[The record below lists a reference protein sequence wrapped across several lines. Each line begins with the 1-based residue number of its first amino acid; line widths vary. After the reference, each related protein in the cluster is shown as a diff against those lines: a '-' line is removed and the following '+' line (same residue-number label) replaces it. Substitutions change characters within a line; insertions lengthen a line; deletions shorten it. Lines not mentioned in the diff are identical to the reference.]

1 MREAGH
7 GPVPVDVPCGLV
19 TDGGLPPSNS
29 FVLMRHRMVY
39 ISVTKAACTSLRWM
53 MARLGGEDPER
64 FYNGTGPHLTRL
76 MTVHGHR
83 SKWSHVRRLSDMD
96 PAEVAQ
102 ISPANGWFVF
112 AVVRD
117 PWSRLW
123 SAWQSKFLVRHPT
136 FAMRYG
142 DEPWF
147 PRIPRSPDDAVE
159 DFRAF
164 VQAHPW
170 TDHPDLMRDSHFWP
184 QVRAVRPDGLDYS
197 RVHDLAA
204 LPELVSDIHAH
215 LDGLGLDEELYL
227 PRANETPLA
236 LTDAVLAG
244 GVAERIEELYGADF
258 ARFGDRWDRSAVKVS
273 PAWSDDAIRAVG
285 FHAAVF
291 ERIGDMS
298 RENERLRLELR
309 RTRRR
314 LPAAEAAEARPPL
327 RLALSG
333 LPARVR
339 RVAGR

>member
-215 LDGLGLDEELYL
+215 LDGLGLDQDLYL

-273 PAWSDDAIRAVG
+273 PAWSDDAVRAVG